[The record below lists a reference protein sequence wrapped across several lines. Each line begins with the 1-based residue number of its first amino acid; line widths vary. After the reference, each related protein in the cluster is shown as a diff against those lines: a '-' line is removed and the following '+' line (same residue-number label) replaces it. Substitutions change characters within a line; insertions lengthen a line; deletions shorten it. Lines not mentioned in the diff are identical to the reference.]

1 MYNKRIPALILAAL
15 LTASASIG
23 LVGCSDNNLK
33 ESAAESSAESGSI
46 ESESAPAETEEYISD
61 SLDSPNFD
69 GYEFRIHQARKAGEY
84 ITAIEYTGEPIN
96 DALFES
102 KCYIE
107 NRFNVEVTLYDSI
120 DPDPAFTAV
129 KNSIIANDN
138 AFDIVIANDGN
149 MCDFALQGYLYD
161 LNQIPQFD
169 FDQPWWPEKA
179 METLMVND
187 KLYFASNYMSYQGLH
202 WTRAVIVNKDIA
214 EEYNIEIPYDDVRNG
229 TWTLDKMYTLVS
241 QTAVDANG
249 NGKIDEDEQAGLTGS
264 NYYAL
269 QIAVDIPIY
278 RHDSEGMIYMDVNV
292 EQIDKYVETC
302 RKLFDTTHYLTL
314 NTDGHGQQTFN
325 KGKTFMAY
333 SEIGGAYDLYKDSD
347 FRYGFLSSPKL
358 DEFQTE
364 YINCCTDQP
373 WGAAVNADDEKLEIV
388 GYICEAMSCY
398 NYNKV
403 LPVYF
408 EASMKSRIADQ
419 PDDSEMLQLIR
430 DTRSLSFAFTYDLDL
445 DDIYKNIGK
454 NQNAASYL
462 ARYEKAGTRML
473 DRFLEKFED

>member
-1 MYNKRIPALILAAL
+1 MKRSRFTAL
-15 LTASASIG
+15 LLALLMLASSAVS
-23 LVGCSDNNLK
+23 CSDGDVAETNET
-33 ESAAESSAESGSI
+33 ESETAAESTE
-46 ESESAPAETEEYISD
+46 EPAETDAYISD

-69 GYEFRIHQARKAGEY
+69 GYDFRIHQARKAGEY
-84 ITAIEYTGEPIN
+84 VTAIEYTGEPIN

-107 NRFNVEVTLYDSI
+107 NRFNVNVVLYDNM

-129 KNSIIANDN
+129 RNSITAQDN
-138 AFDIVIANDGN
+138 SFDITIANDGN
-149 MCDFALQGYLYD
+149 TFDLAVQGYLYD

-169 FDQPWWPEKA
+169 FDQPWWPKNVVD
-179 METLMVND
+179 TITVNG
-187 KLYFASNYMSYQGLH
+187 KLYCASNYLSYQGLH
-202 WTRAVIVNKDIA
+202 WTRAIIVNKDIA
-214 EEYNIEIPYDDVRNG
+214 EKYNLEIPYDAVREGN
-229 TWTLDKMYTLVS
+229 WTFDMLHSYVS
-241 QTAVDANG
+241 QTGEDING
-249 NGKIDEDEQAGLTGS
+249 NGKIDEDEPAGLTGS
-264 NYYAL
+264 NFYAL
-269 QIAVDIPIY
+269 QEAADLPIY
-278 RHDSEGMIYMDVNV
+278 RHNEDGSIYMDIDV
-292 EQIDKYVETC
+292 ERIDKYVELC
-302 RKLFDTTHYLTL
+302 RKLTDTTFYFTI
-314 NTDGHGQQTFN
+314 NTDGHGQVTFN

-333 SEIGGAYDLYKDSD
+333 SEIGGAYDKYKDSD

-373 WGAAVNADDEKLEIV
+373 WGVAVCVEDEQAEII

-408 EASMKSRIADQ
+408 EASMKARIADQ

-430 DTRSLSFAFTYDLDL
+430 DTRALGFAFAYDMDL
-445 DDIYKNIGK
+445 GDIFKHIGK

-462 ARYEKAGTRML
+462 ARYQKAGTRML